1 MSLILTV
8 TLNPVIDIHYFT
20 EEFQTGRDNLVS
32 CRKIFA
38 AGKGMNVSRAL
49 HAFDLPTE
57 AFLLLGKENARQYLD
72 LAASYGIPL
81 SYLLTDGA
89 VRENISVNTPA
100 SETRI
105 CMKNY
110 AVTAAQ
116 LTALSAL
123 IRHRL
128 SGERDTAA
136 VISGSLPQGI
146 TQKDLIG
153 FVAELKSASPRLR
166 LILDCPSLTA
176 DTLAEIAPFLIKPNE
191 QEAAALLKIPCAPA
205 AWRLPEEKIQ
215 MAEKLRA
222 LTHCE
227 NTVVSFG
234 AEGAAYASQNG
245 TSGFVTAP
253 SLDGKFRSSVGA
265 GDSMLA
271 GILYGLSHADCA
283 DWKHAV
289 SWGVA
294 FGSAAC
300 LTEGTCPPEQDA
312 VLRLKKSAC
321 PCKRVKCQNHG
332 NCIACR
338 EQHKTHASR
347 PQTACEALA
356 AKKERR
362 KKSAASPQT

>member
-1 MSLILTV
+1 
-8 TLNPVIDIHYFT
+8 
-20 EEFQTGRDNLVS
+20 
-32 CRKIFA
+32 
-38 AGKGMNVSRAL
+38 MNVSRAL

-57 AFLLLGKENARQYLD
+57 AFLLLGKENAQQYLD
-72 LAASYGIPL
+72 LATFYGIPL

-116 LTALSAL
+116 LTELSAL
-123 IRHRL
+123 IKHRL
-128 SGERDTAA
+128 GAERDASA

-146 TQKDLIG
+146 TQKDFIWFLT
-153 FVAELKSASPRLR
+153 ELKSAQPQLR

-176 DTLAEIAPFLIKPNE
+176 DTIAEIAPFLIKPNE
-191 QEAAALLKIPCAPA
+191 QEAAALLKIPCEPA
-205 AWRLPEEKIQ
+205 AWRAPEEKIQ
-215 MAEKLRA
+215 MAEKLRI
-222 LTHCE
+222 LTNCE
-227 NTVVSFG
+227 NTAVSFG

-271 GILYGLSHADCA
+271 GILYGLSQPAYA
-283 DWKHAV
+283 DWKQAI
-289 SWGVA
+289 SWGIA

-300 LTEGTCPPEQDA
+300 LTEGTCPPERDT

-321 PCKRVKCQNHG
+321 PCKRVKCQYHG

-338 EQHKTHASR
+338 EQHQTHTSR

-362 KKSAASPQT
+362 RKSAASPQT